1 MPLVSPFWR
10 TALRIVWRYQR
21 SSPRRGLAAMFVIA
35 LGAAS
40 VTAIGSLSV
49 EMHSKLRGNARE
61 WIASDVSVRLP
72 EPPSDDEVEAVTR
85 LLLPG
90 TEDALVI
97 ETYGLATSAQVPD
110 ALLAYVKVVDP
121 AWYPFYGK
129 VDVRPSLALSQA
141 VAGDSI
147 AVSPDL
153 AERLKL
159 PLGGTVHLG
168 AAEFHV
174 SALIMREPDWYSG
187 IASAVPRILLSPI
200 NFERSGIARGGVSL
214 YRWLFRLAPAGLPVL
229 RERLEQIFPYAE
241 VVDYR
246 DPDPRA
252 AASFDQA
259 SDFIALAG
267 VMALLT
273 GALAMGLIMRL
284 NAQQHLDTVAVLKAL
299 GARSSQVVTIYALE
313 AVGLGLAGGILGAA
327 AGPLLERA
335 LAALAQIRFPLGLAA
350 HWGWQRSVEA
360 LALGLVASLPGSL
373 GPVLGLRKVS
383 PLAAL
388 RRHMG
393 QRHMGAHRQDTAR
406 KISLRRFPLFFRLG
420 ARNLFRPGQ
429 HSAAIVFALAAGVT
443 MLTCTFIGQR
453 QISRTI
459 AESLPAQGSNLYL
472 IGASQ
477 SQLERA
483 RLWLAQQPDVEGAPQ
498 AFPMLWL
505 RLARVN
511 GVAFDAS
518 PAAPGKMWLATCSED
533 IPEGAVALP
542 GARQPLQPN
551 PGDLLEFVGKGKTL
565 RGRVTAQPRDFLDQV
580 IAVATF
586 PCIQFE
592 DLPVFYQAAV
602 RVHPGREIAVRRAL
616 AAHFPDLPTLSRTE
630 FTNLVRRIAD
640 QATAMAQLVSW
651 GVLGIGIAM
660 QILLV
665 TAAKR
670 LRLEEIAIA
679 KALGARPGFLA
690 RVISVEYGL
699 LGLGAG
705 LTGSLLGAV
714 LASLILTAIQHR
726 TTIVFDM
733 RTAVVATVFTAALA
747 AAVGWLTTAGLSR
760 FKPLEILRDE

>member
-1 MPLVSPFWR
+1 MPWVSPFWR

-21 SSPRRGLAAMFVIA
+21 SSPRRAFAAMFVIA

-49 EMHSKLRGNARE
+49 EMHSKLRGDARE

-72 EPPSDDEVEAVTR
+72 EPPSEDEIEAVNR
-85 LLLPG
+85 LVLPG
-90 TEDALVI
+90 TEETLVI
-97 ETYGLATSAQVPD
+97 ETYGLATSGQVPD

-121 AWYPFYGK
+121 ARYPFYGK
-129 VDVRPSLALSQA
+129 VDVRPSLPLSQA
-141 VAGDSI
+141 LAGDSI

-174 SALIMREPDWYSG
+174 AAIIMREPDWYSG
-187 IASAVPRILLSPI
+187 IASAVPRILLSPA

-214 YRWLFRLAPAGLPVL
+214 YRWLFRLARAGLPVL

-284 NAQQHLDTVAVLKAL
+284 NAQQHLDTVAVLKGL

-327 AGPLLERA
+327 AGPLLEHA

-350 HWGWQRSVEA
+350 DWGWQRSVEA

-373 GPVLGLRKVS
+373 GPVLRLRKVS

-393 QRHMGAHRQDTAR
+393 ADRKDTVWR
-406 KISLRRFPLFFRLG
+406 ISLQRFPLFFRLG

-429 HSAAIVFALAAGVT
+429 HSAAILAALAAGVT
-443 MLTCTFIGQR
+443 MLSATYIGQR

-459 AESLPAQGSNLYL
+459 AQSLPAQGSNLYL
-472 IGASQ
+472 LGASQ

-483 RLWLAQQPDVEGAPQ
+483 RLWLAQQPDVEGAPE
-498 AFPMLWL
+498 AFPMIWL
-505 RLARVN
+505 RLSRVN
-511 GVAFDAS
+511 GVAFDAG
-518 PAAPGKMWLATCSED
+518 PAVAGKMWLATCSED

-542 GARQPLQPN
+542 RARQPLQPN

-565 RGRVTAQPRDFLDQV
+565 RGRVAAQPRDFLDQV

-586 PCIQFE
+586 RCRQFE

-602 RVHPGREIAVRRAL
+602 RVHPGREIAIRRAL

-630 FTNLVRRIAD
+630 FTNLVRGLAD

-705 LTGSLLGAV
+705 LIGSLLGAV

-726 TTIVFDM
+726 ITIVFDM
-733 RTAVVATVFTAALA
+733 RTAVVATVFTGALA

>member
-1 MPLVSPFWR
+1 MPWVSPFWR

-21 SSPRRGLAAMFVIA
+21 SSPRRAFAAMFVIA
-35 LGAAS
+35 LGSAS

-72 EPPSDDEVEAVTR
+72 EPPSDDEIEAVTR

-90 TEDALVI
+90 TEDTLVI
-97 ETYGLATSAQVPD
+97 ETYGLAISSQVPD

-121 AWYPFYGK
+121 ARYPFYGK
-129 VDVRPSLALSQA
+129 VDVRPSLPLSQA
-141 VAGDSI
+141 LTGDSI

-174 SALIMREPDWYSG
+174 AAIIMREPDWYSG
-187 IASAVPRILLSPI
+187 IASAVPRILLSPA

-214 YRWLFRLAPAGLPVL
+214 YRWLFRLAPAGLPAL
-229 RERLEQIFPYAE
+229 RESLEQIFPYAE

-299 GARSSQVVTIYALE
+299 GARSSQVVTIYAVE
-313 AVGLGLAGGILGAA
+313 AAGLGLAGGILGAA

-373 GPVLGLRKVS
+373 GPVLRLREVS

-393 QRHMGAHRQDTAR
+393 FHRPDAAR

-443 MLTCTFIGQR
+443 MLSATYIGQR
-453 QISRTI
+453 QISQTI
-459 AESLPAQGSNLYL
+459 AQSLPAQGSNLYL
-472 IGASQ
+472 LGASQ

-483 RLWLAQQPDVEGAPQ
+483 RTWLAQQPDVEGAPQ

-505 RLARVN
+505 RLSRVN
-511 GVAFDAS
+511 EVAFDAR
-518 PAAPGKMWLATCSED
+518 ATALGKMWLATCADD

-542 GARQPLQPN
+542 GARQALQPN

-565 RGRVTAQPRDFLDQV
+565 RGRVAAQPRDFLDQV
-580 IAVATF
+580 IPVATF
-586 PCIQFE
+586 PCSQFE
-592 DLPVFYQAAV
+592 DLAVFYQAAV

-630 FTNLVRRIAD
+630 FTNLVRGIAD

-705 LTGSLLGAV
+705 LIGSLSGAV

-733 RTAVVATVFTAALA
+733 RTVVVATVFTAALA